1 MNKKFIVLFLTCVTA
16 FSVLTACGK
25 STSANIQENSSTGTN
40 TDTQVVEQQISS
52 LEKVNKDFEEIMR
65 IGDELVNEISAMSSN
80 DEYNSLVKA
89 DQCVKE
95 MRVYYADLLQLC
107 NDNEELKDMAF
118 QIKVLDHSCPDPI
131 LNNDSVAIN
140 NQKILYQLHLKQ
152 ISSSFTYLS
161 SYMDYLAGN
170 ASKPTMETYYSEVPE
185 MPKPDTV
192 MNEITYDSEK
202 TDSGVKQYMYLIGAT
217 EEDANMNYNAYIVA
231 LGICDGL
238 SVEIT
243 SNAVYVT
250 KNGTMVSAMMAGTD
264 PVKGRFMIVSF

>member
-1 MNKKFIVLFLTCVTA
+1 MNKKFIVLFLTCFTS
-16 FSVLTACGK
+16 FFVLTACGK

-65 IGDELVNEISAMSSN
+65 IGDELVNEISAMASN

-131 LNNDSVAIN
+131 LNNDIE
-140 NQKILYQLHLKQ
+140 
-152 ISSSFTYLS
+152 ISSRTIRDIYL
-161 SYMDYLAGN
+161 
-170 ASKPTMETYYSEVPE
+170 
-185 MPKPDTV
+185 
-192 MNEITYDSEK
+192 
-202 TDSGVKQYMYLIGAT
+202 
-217 EEDANMNYNAYIVA
+217 
-231 LGICDGL
+231 
-238 SVEIT
+238 
-243 SNAVYVT
+243 
-250 KNGTMVSAMMAGTD
+250 
-264 PVKGRFMIVSF
+264 FMIFRIILESRRKKGPKLCDFHIVSDLENTEF